1 MGAAGSKAT
10 GTPLAK
16 RLQKKVYNAATTLK
30 RGSNSFFAKV
40 RGIFTR
46 KAAPPSTAERRAKA
60 QKHVNM
66 LERLNKAPKGL
77 NWLRKGYYGVKKLFN
92 KKTLANRIASARGKS
107 ILARNRA
114 AQVLGL
120 SPKKSAGFAGAYNVV
135 SSAKSRSGSA
145 RSRSGSARSR
155 SGSARSA
162 KSASSR
168 PGSARSAKSAASAS
182 PLSKIRIP
190 QNSASAQARML
201 AEMQQ
206 EEAQAQAAK
215 AQAAKAQAAMA
226 QAAAAMAQAAAATRA
241 AATNAGRRS
250 GSRTY
255 AAPNAA
261 PNAALSRLPL
271 ARAHALAAHYPAP
284 PRAARSRSGSV
295 SSNSN
300 FTPNG

>member
-1 MGAAGSKAT
+1 MGAAGSKAS

-40 RGIFTR
+40 RGVFTR
-46 KAAPPSTAERRAKA
+46 KAAPPSTAARRAKA

-120 SPKKSAGFAGAYNVV
+120 SPPKTGFAGAYNVV
-135 SSAKSRSGSA
+135 SSAK
-145 RSRSGSARSR
+145 SR

-190 QNSASAQARML
+190 PNSASAQARML

-206 EEAQAQAAK
+206 EEAQAAM
-215 AQAAKAQAAMA
+215 AQAAMA
-226 QAAAAMAQAAAATRA
+226 RAAAAMAAHAAA
-241 AATNAGRRS
+241 NAGRRS

-261 PNAALSRLPL
+261 LARLPL
-271 ARAHALAAHYPAP
+271 ARALAAHHFAP

-295 SSNSN
+295 SSKSN
-300 FTPNG
+300 FSNND